1 MMNTEAKV
9 GAISLAGLALLVG
22 MIFYLSGMS
31 FGDKGYPV
39 HAMFGQV
46 SGLKPGNI
54 VRYAGV
60 DVGKVAE
67 VRVLPDGVVAD
78 IMLNPG
84 VKVPAGSKFTIGSD
98 GLLGEKFIN
107 VVPQRDVKGFLVPND
122 TVYGENPQGM
132 DELLVSANEVLAEI
146 KTLVKA
152 LNDVI
157 GDEKIRAALKETAL
171 NTRAITENLNKLT
184 TTLAMMADESHGDVT
199 SMVSNLKDMSISLKA
214 AAVRVDTML
223 ADVDNNGQTA
233 KDLRETIAALRQTS
247 SRVEKMAAA
256 LEGVVTD
263 PETSRD
269 LRETL
274 RNARDASAKANQMLD
289 KVANIKTEASI
300 EALYDADNRKYQSN
314 ANFIINTSPNDFTVI
329 GVNDIGED
337 NKINLQ
343 LGKSGPAVS
352 QRVGIIDNKVGI
364 GMDAKLGNEL
374 RMSLDAYD
382 PNDVRVK
389 LRTQYQVAPD
399 TFLVG
404 QTDSLNKHEERTSYF
419 GIKQSF

>member
-1 MMNTEAKV
+1 MNTEAKV
-9 GAISLAGLALLVG
+9 GAITLAGLALLVG
-22 MIFYLSGMS
+22 MIIYLSGMS

-39 HAMFGQV
+39 QAMFGQV
-46 SGLKPGNI
+46 SGLKPGNL

-60 DVGKVAE
+60 EVGKVAD
-67 VRVLPDGVVAD
+67 VRVLPEAVVAD

-84 VKVPAGSKFTIGSD
+84 VKVPIGSKFTIGSD

-107 VVPQRDVKGFLVPND
+107 IVPPQDVKGFLAPND
-122 TVYGENPQGM
+122 KVYGENPQGM
-132 DELLVSANEVLAEI
+132 DELMVSANQVLEEV

-152 LNDVI
+152 FNDII
-157 GDEKIRAALKETAL
+157 GDEKVRAALKATAL
-171 NTRAITENLNKLT
+171 NTRDITDNLNRLT
-184 TTLAMMADESHGDVT
+184 ATLATLADASHGDIT
-199 SMVSNLKDMSISLKA
+199 SMVSNLKDMSVSLKA
-214 AAVRVDTML
+214 TAGRVDTML

-233 KDLRETIAALRQTS
+233 QNLRETIAALRQTS

-263 PETSRD
+263 PETSKN
-269 LRETL
+269 LKETL
-274 RNARDASAKANQMLD
+274 KNARDASDKANQMFN

-300 EALYDADNRKYQSN
+300 EALYDPDNHKYQSN
-314 ANFIINTSPNDFTVI
+314 ANITINTSPSDFAVI

-337 NKINLQ
+337 DKVNLQ
-343 LGKSGPAVS
+343 LGKSGPVVS

-364 GMDAKLGNEL
+364 GVDANLGKEL

-404 QTDSLNKHEERTSYF
+404 QTDSLNKQDEKTSYW
-419 GIKQSF
+419 GIRRSF